1 MHSRSQLIFDH
12 NSVVTQ
18 YDLNKND
25 YDAQGILNIIRRY
38 HELRS
43 AAEITA
49 AQYGHVSS
57 GSGLS
62 HGKDGIICV
71 LVDID
76 RGMTVL
82 SSRQQVVVTLL
93 KMGYLIK
100 EIGTILGIR
109 QVTVNFHVR
118 QAGLRLAAYLNA
130 LNAEK
135 GWEK

>member
-1 MHSRSQLIFDH
+1 MHSRLQPTFDQ
-12 NSVVTQ
+12 NLAATQ
-18 YDLNKND
+18 YDLNEND
-25 YDAQGILNIIRRY
+25 YDAQRTLNIIRRY

-71 LVDID
+71 LIDID
-76 RGMTVL
+76 RGVAL
-82 SSRQQVVVTLL
+82 LPLRQQVVVTLL

-100 EIGTILGIR
+100 EISTVLGIR
-109 QVTVNFHVR
+109 QVTVKWHIR
-118 QAGLRLAAYLNA
+118 QASFRLATYLNA

-135 GWEK
+135 GWGK